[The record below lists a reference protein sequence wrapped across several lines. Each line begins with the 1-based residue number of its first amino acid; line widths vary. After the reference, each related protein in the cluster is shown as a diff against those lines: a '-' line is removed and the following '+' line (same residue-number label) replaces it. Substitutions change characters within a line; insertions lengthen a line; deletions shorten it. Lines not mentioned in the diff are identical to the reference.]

1 MGFLT
6 TCVSPKIL
14 DSTGHITGGHKKDAK
29 IVVESFFV
37 PMNELDLENK
47 IVDLHMFDGYSVCRK
62 EKETL
67 KVVYSMI
74 SFIVRKSILDIICLK
89 SGDIL
94 RK

>member
-1 MGFLT
+1 M
-6 TCVSPKIL
+6 

-29 IVVESFFV
+29 IVVESLFV

-67 KVVYSMI
+67 KVVYPMLSCI
-74 SFIVRKSILDIICLK
+74 FGAEHTCHNIFKGWAYIGEITKLCREDNVC
-89 SGDIL
+89 
-94 RK
+94 